1 MSASKI
7 HVFRYQPELSGTIIY
22 WSMTFVL
29 FLLSMIGLL
38 EAQGRI
44 NLFSIITFL
53 IFLFF
58 GYLGT
63 RRKMILTNEQLKVS
77 AILKKNRYQIDIDK
91 IKKVSVGSHGITI
104 KTEAKEYVYV
114 MFPPSKNSFV
124 LNLKQEKLFDGII
137 YGIEKSVDDK

>member
-1 MSASKI
+1 MSTSKI
-7 HVFRYQPELSGTIIY
+7 HVFRYQPELSGSIIY

-38 EAQGRI
+38 EEQGRI

-58 GYLGT
+58 VYLGT

-91 IKKVSVGSHGITI
+91 IKNISVGSHGITI
-104 KTEAKEYVYV
+104 KTEAREYVYV
-114 MFPPSKNSFV
+114 MFPPSKNAFV
-124 LNLKQEKLFDGII
+124 LNLQKESLFTGTI
-137 YGIEKSVDDK
+137 YGIEKSVDEK